1 MDFIKV
7 ECVTCQRP
15 ILASAEVQG
24 AANASASECMLCKPA
39 RYPFC
44 AGCQMPL
51 YVSDAGNAPL
61 YCSACRVTQG
71 GDASRE
77 PQVQFYLE
85 GFVEDSSMPRRVQ
98 IESFPFTIG
107 RNVGHALRINRD
119 GMSRNHSHIDQV
131 DGEVRITDTQSKNGT
146 YVNRQRIQDTTPIQH
161 GDIIHFADYEF
172 RYLEIRGQSDDP
184 TGIHETMVG
193 GSPSELSIHFPT
205 QMKEFKELMDQEL
218 VQGYCQTIVDQ
229 LGQPVGYELLGRGQ
243 HRDLSENPA
252 ALFALAG
259 ALEQEVA
266 LSQIFRRRC
275 LAEAHATHL
284 QGLIF
289 INTHPKECQDVKP
302 FLQAFQELCER
313 YPDLSLV
320 CEIHEA
326 AVTDLGRMGEI
337 RAGLQALGV
346 KLAYDDFGAGQAR
359 LLELTQEPPDI
370 LKFDYSLV
378 TGLTSAL
385 APTYQLVKTLTELVK
400 QMGIKTLA
408 EGVESEEVARTC
420 HQLGI
425 DYIQGFYYSRPAP
438 IASHA
443 APAASAAESG
453 A

>member
-7 ECVTCQRP
+7 ECATCQRP
-15 ILASAEVQG
+15 ILASSEFQS
-24 AANASASECMLCKPA
+24 AAKASAPECMLCKPA

-44 AGCQMPL
+44 AGCQLPL
-51 YVSDAGNAPL
+51 YVSDARNAPE
-61 YCSACRVTQG
+61 YCSACRGLQND
-71 GDASRE
+71 DAGHAPR
-77 PQVQFYLE
+77 VQFYIE
-85 GFVEDSSMPRRVQ
+85 GFVEDGLMPRRVR

-119 GMSRNHSHIDQV
+119 GVSRNHSQIDQV

-146 YVNRQRIQDTTPIQH
+146 YVNRQRISDMTPIQH

-172 RYLEIRGQSDDP
+172 RFLEISEQSEAPADLY
-184 TGIHETMVG
+184 ETTVSD
-193 GSPSELSIHFPT
+193 SPNELSIHFPT
-205 QMKEFKELMDQEL
+205 QMKEFQALLDQEL

-229 LGQPVGYELLGRGQ
+229 RGQPIGYELLGRGQ
-243 HRDLSENPA
+243 HPDLPENPA
-252 ALFALAG
+252 ALFALAS
-259 ALEQEVA
+259 ALGQDIP
-266 LSQIFRRRC
+266 LSQLFRRRC
-275 LAEAHATHL
+275 LLEAHAAHL

-289 INTHPKECQDVKP
+289 INTHPKECQDVKQ
-302 FLQAFQELCER
+302 FLKDFEGLCAR
-313 YPDLSLV
+313 YPDLALV

-359 LLELTQEPPDI
+359 LLELTQAPPDI
-370 LKFDYSLV
+370 LKFDYSLI
-378 TGLTSAL
+378 TGLTSVM

-408 EGVESEEVARTC
+408 EGVESEDVARTC
-420 HQLGI
+420 RLLGI

-443 APAASAAESG
+443 APAASAAGSD